1 MKTLSGTMAVVAL
14 ILAVGCGGSQLE
26 KQAVDKATTAALEWL
41 NLIDAAKYEESWDK
55 AASLFKIGVTKK
67 RWVDTLTIVRKP
79 LGEPVSRKL
88 VKAEY
93 LTSLPGAPDG
103 EHVVLR
109 FKTSFRHKYQAIET
123 VTPML
128 DKDGKW
134 RKSHVVV
141 GVFQAHSPC
150 CVSRACSKAM

>member
-55 AASLFKIGVTKK
+55 AASLFKIAVTKK
-67 RWVDTLTIVRKP
+67 QWVGTLTAVRKP
-79 LGEPVSRKL
+79 MGESVSRTPAQ
-88 VKAEY
+88 AEY

-103 EHVVLR
+103 EYVVLQ
-109 FKTSFRHKYQAIET
+109 FKSAFRNKQQAVET
-123 VTPML
+123 VAAML
-128 DKDGKW
+128 DKDGRWK
-134 RKSHVVV
+134 
-141 GVFQAHSPC
+141 
-150 CVSRACSKAM
+150 VSGYYIK